1 MTTYFVTRH
10 TGAKQW
16 AIEQGVM
23 VDYIVDH
30 LNIEDLQTGDTVLG
44 SLPVNLVAELNE
56 KGVRYFHLT
65 LPLSEALRGKEISA
79 ELMRELGA
87 KLEEFEVRKILPK
100 GE

>member
-16 AIEQGVM
+16 ATEQGID
-23 VDYIVDH
+23 VDYLVDH
-30 LNIEDLQTGDTVLG
+30 LNIEDLRAGDTVLG

-56 KGVRYFHLT
+56 KGVRYFHLS
-65 LPLSEALRGKEISA
+65 LPLSEQLRGKEISA

-87 KLEEFEVRKILPK
+87 KLEEYFVIK
-100 GE
+100 GSKNG

>member
-10 TGAKQW
+10 AGAKQW
-16 AIEQGVM
+16 ASEQGIN
-23 VDYIVDH
+23 VDAVVDH
-30 LNIEDLQTGDTVLG
+30 LNIEAMQAGDTVLG
-44 SLPVNLVAELNE
+44 SLPVNLVAELNA
-56 KGVRYFHLT
+56 KGARYFHLS

-87 KLEEFEVRKILPK
+87 KLEEFEARKILTK

>member
-10 TGAKQW
+10 AGAKQW
-16 AIEQGVM
+16 ATEQGIQ
-23 VDYIVDH
+23 VDYLVDH
-30 LNIEDLQTGDTVLG
+30 LNIGDLHDGDSVLG
-44 SLPVNLVAELNE
+44 SLPVNLVAELNA

-65 LPLSEALRGKEISA
+65 LPLSEQLRGKEISA

-87 KLEEFEVRKILPK
+87 KLEEFVVQKITIS